1 MADVNYAGV
10 SNKEPKVS
18 VSGIP
23 QSQYNASAPGGTVSG
38 DTAPAQGGGI
48 VGNIKRHWP
57 VYTVVLAIITI
68 IVIIWVNNNN
78 STATTALPAGSTTDT
93 TGTTPDMGSQLDADM
108 QQMMSFQNQSNAFLQ
123 TLVNNSANTT
133 TTPVSTLPSNSPA
146 LNMPAHGVL
155 TAVTDKTTT
164 LANLARRA
172 GFKGGAS
179 AVYNYGNNAEIFAN
193 EGITP
198 NNPNKSIPVGTIFA
212 I

>member
-23 QSQYNASAPGGTVSG
+23 QSQYQQSLGADPAAG
-38 DTAPAQGGGI
+38 PAQGGGI

-57 VYTVVLAIITI
+57 EYTVILAIITI
-68 IVIIWVNNNN
+68 IVIVWVNNNN
-78 STATTALPAGSTTDT
+78 ANSTSTVGNGSTSSDG
-93 TGTTPDMGSQLDADM
+93 TGTLPDQSSELDTDF
-108 QQMMSFQNQSNAFLQ
+108 QEMMSLQNQSNAFLQ
-123 TLVNNSANTT
+123 TLVNNSTNPAQKLPTT
-133 TTPVSTLPSNSPA
+133 SPA
-146 LNMPAHGVL
+146 YNMPTHGVL
-155 TAVTDKTTT
+155 TSVTDKTTT
-164 LANLARRA
+164 LANLAKRA
-172 GFKGGAS
+172 GFSGGAS

-198 NNPNKSIPVGTIFA
+198 NTPNKAIPIGTIFA